1 MIKNSRYLELN
12 PGPHDKE
19 ALGRTTGPR
28 PVEGLLKA
36 TLISC
41 LEKVFFAF
49 FEWAATSGKA
59 TDKVGS
65 FDWKQRL

>member
-1 MIKNSRYLELN
+1 MNSNDKELN
-12 PGPHDKE
+12 PGPLGQE
-19 ALGRTTGPR
+19 ALVLTTGPR

-36 TLISC
+36 TLISR

-65 FDWKQRL
+65 FD

>member
-36 TLISC
+36 TLISR

-65 FDWKQRL
+65 FD